1 MNENTSKK
9 VLFVASTFKHLRAFH
24 VPYIKMLQDNGVLVD
39 SAANDIQFAEEVP
52 SRNTKVPISRSPF
65 SYKNISAILQ
75 LRKQIKA
82 ENYDLLHCHTAMGSV
97 VARIAAASLRNRPK
111 VIYTAHGFHFFKGGP
126 IKNWLLYF
134 PMEWL
139 LSFITDV
146 LITINREDSHIA
158 EKYLKSKQNF
168 LLDGV
173 GLNTSKFDA
182 VTSSNEEI
190 RLNNGFETDQILVLY
205 VAEYIPR
212 KNHRFLLELVKRNA
226 VPNCVFLLAGRGEL
240 LEEVSKEISDYHLEN
255 QIKILG
261 FRTDIAE
268 IIKMCDFGISL
279 SKQEGLPMN
288 ILEYVYSGKTVL
300 VSKIR
305 GHIDIIE
312 HDKNGLLFD
321 LDDSAS
327 FCQQLELLIKD
338 KQKVKDL
345 SAQAKKSASKYSQ
358 QIALGRTSEI
368 YNKILLS

>member
-1 MNENTSKK
+1 
-9 VLFVASTFKHLRAFH
+9 
-24 VPYIKMLQDNGVLVD
+24 
-39 SAANDIQFAEEVP
+39 
-52 SRNTKVPISRSPF
+52 
-65 SYKNISAILQ
+65 
-75 LRKQIKA
+75 
-82 ENYDLLHCHTAMGSV
+82 
-97 VARIAAASLRNRPK
+97 
-111 VIYTAHGFHFFKGGP
+111 
-126 IKNWLLYF
+126 
-134 PMEWL
+134 MEWL

-190 RLNNGFETDQILVLY
+190 RLKNGFGTDQILVLY

-240 LEEVSKEISDYHLEN
+240 LEEVSKEISDHHLEN

-261 FRTDIAE
+261 FRSDIAE

-358 QIALGRTSEI
+358 QIALGRTLEI